1 MQYVFLNSHL
11 KMLKLALLEPPYE
24 NQTHY
29 ILNYH
34 FLKCFRTTYLLQ
46 AEYNQSGP
54 LANFARYGIIVP
66 LVVQLECCV
75 KREQLN
81 GQRLRA
87 AHMEKQSVKHWCL
100 IIIPD
105 RLKCRAQEDASST
118 KPLSPSSCTRL
129 QLLSPL
135 DESRGHICWIDWIRC
150 WRFCNSPEFRLC
162 MFNRWLLS
170 KILDCF
176 FSQLSLSQHD
186 WIDCKHPLLRKNG
199 RYRV

>member
-135 DESRGHICWIDWIRC
+135 DESRATFVGLI
-150 WRFCNSPEFRLC
+150 EFVVGVFATVRNFDYACSIVDFLAKY
-162 MFNRWLLS
+162 WTV
-170 KILDCF
+170 F